1 MKKIAI
7 FFIIIIAIISTV
19 AYIYLNQIATNRQLQ
34 KENAQFNI
42 KQDQEMTG
50 QDLATILNR
59 VLDTNE
65 KNKILQDKN
74 GNYIENSE
82 NSIKMDITFTDI
94 DVTYNIER
102 IGQAGIANFVQNY
115 RGIIFKCNEVQ
126 YHKATGKIKYMKF
139 EQITE

>member
-1 MKKIAI
+1 
-7 FFIIIIAIISTV
+7 
-19 AYIYLNQIATNRQLQ
+19 
-34 KENAQFNI
+34 
-42 KQDQEMTG
+42 MTG

>member
-7 FFIIIIAIISTV
+7 FFIIIIAIVSTV

-42 KQDQEMTG
+42 KKDQEMTG

-59 VLDTNE
+59 ILDTNE
-65 KNKILQDKN
+65 KNKIPKDKN
-74 GNYIENSE
+74 GNYIENNE
-82 NSIKMDITFTDI
+82 NSIKMDITFTDVDI
-94 DVTYNIER
+94 TYNIER
-102 IGQAGIANFVQNY
+102 IGQAGISNFVQNY
-115 RGIIFKCNEVQ
+115 RGIIFKCSEVQ
-126 YHKATGKIKYMKF
+126 YHKSTGRIKYIRF

>member
-19 AYIYLNQIATNRQLQ
+19 AYVYLNQTATNRQLQ